1 MEGAIALGGG
11 LVISCSIFCTV
22 SFRLIFSFRF
32 EDVLLLVLLVVTS
45 LDEVLSDTEEF
56 TLVLVLLDTA
66 VLSLVEFVVFVL
78 LLVLL
83 TV

>member
-1 MEGAIALGGG
+1 
-11 LVISCSIFCTV
+11 
-22 SFRLIFSFRF
+22 
-32 EDVLLLVLLVVTS
+32 VTS
-45 LDEVLSDTEEF
+45 DVLSDTEEF
-56 TLVLVLLDTA
+56 VLVLLLVLLDTA